1 MNGGKHPVNDGN
13 LLLLEWITTES
24 AGSISNQTVAIERQ
38 DQTGDDQ
45 YLLRVVRKI
54 AEGGY
59 SLHATNPDYDD
70 IIVTDDMKPFARL
83 KAVLKG

>member
-1 MNGGKHPVNDGN
+1 MD
-13 LLLLEWITTES
+13 TMTFCR
-24 AGSISNQTVAIERQ
+24 TIEQQ

-59 SLHATNPDYDD
+59 SLYATNPDYDD
-70 IIVTDDMKPFARL
+70 IDVTDDMKPFARL